1 MYKYI
6 ILLTTLL
13 ILTSATFESQGQDAS
28 FSQFYANPLYLNPA
42 LAGANVCPRLILNY
56 RNQWPS
62 ISKGYVTYN
71 ASYDQYVDK
80 LHGGIGILVN
90 SDNAGNGIL
99 RTNTASLMYAYKFQ
113 AGKKLYFSLAA
124 QATFHQ
130 RSLGWDKLQF
140 EDQID
145 DQLGFVN
152 PTGEQ
157 PPDNQSVVF
166 PDFSTGAAFMYGGK
180 LYGGVAVHHLTQ
192 PNMAFYT
199 SSESPLPMKMTGHLG
214 YNIDLGGSQM
224 GMDEDLSD
232 FYLSLNGLY
241 QQQGEFHQLNAG
253 VYLNKYP
260 LVVGA
265 WFRHNFENA
274 DAVIALVGLQWENIK
289 VGYSYDY
296 TLSELQGNS
305 GGAHE
310 VSFAWQFN
318 CIEKRRKIRAIKC
331 PQF

>member
-1 MYKYI
+1 MSRYLGSVVAL
-6 ILLTTLL
+6 ILLIT
-13 ILTSATFESQGQDAS
+13 AFQVRGQDAS

-42 LAGANVCPRLILNY
+42 LAGGNVCPRLILNY

-90 SDNAGNGIL
+90 SDNAGGGIL
-99 RTNTASLMYAYKFQ
+99 TANTASLIYAYKFQ

-124 QATFHQ
+124 QGTFYQ

-166 PDFSTGAAFMYGGK
+166 PDFSTGVAFMYGRK
-180 LYGGVAVHHLTQ
+180 FYGGAAVHHLTQ
-192 PNMAFYT
+192 PNMAFY
-199 SSESPLPMKMTGHLG
+199 SSSDSPLPMKITGHLG
-214 YNIDLGGSQM
+214 YNIDVSGGSSTI
-224 GMDEDLSD
+224 DEELSD
-232 FYLSLNGLY
+232 FYISVNGLY
-241 QQQGEFHQLNAG
+241 QQQGEYHQLNAG
-253 VYLNKYP
+253 VYVNKYP
-260 LVVGA
+260 LVLGA
-265 WFRHNFENA
+265 WFRHNFENP
-274 DAVIALVGLQWENIK
+274 DAVIALVGLQWESLRI
-289 VGYSYDY
+289 GYSYDY

-310 VSFAWQFN
+310 VSLSWQFN